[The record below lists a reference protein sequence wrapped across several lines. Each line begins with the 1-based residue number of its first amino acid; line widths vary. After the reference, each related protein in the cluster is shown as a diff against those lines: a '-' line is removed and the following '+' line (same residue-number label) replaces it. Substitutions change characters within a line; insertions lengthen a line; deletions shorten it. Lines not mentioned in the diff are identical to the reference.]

1 MRSKLFMMFLIFV
14 SLVSFKLQ
22 SFTAE
27 TNPPI
32 QQEIDRWLILGPAP
46 ISPLESELLKSEDNL
61 FKFNHIPVQKLL
73 PVKDEKIMWNN
84 GNVFTWQAT
93 TVTTAKLEFDMS
105 NEKRVVYLAVYL
117 EPDRWLQTDL
127 VLTPHNG
134 EIKTAVFLDGD
145 SVNTNIEKENIHASL
160 NLTHEK
166 HLLIIK
172 ALVPAVKTG
181 DNKTDAKK
189 ITIAAVLENKDPFK
203 NETVKLSLEPIHAL
217 NPENVLNTIT
227 VDQIQ
232 VSPDGKLAALSLKQ
246 TEKGTGKGNNWIEI
260 LDIATGKTIFSSEN
274 FGKMS
279 KLKWL
284 KHSRG
289 FTYTVGDDEK
299 TSLFQYDL
307 NSNTQQCIIK
317 DIKNFSSYWW
327 ANDNSYL
334 VYSVSHA
341 REDKD
346 GFRYIKEIR
355 DRTKFPEDRNSMFL
369 FFPAGSGSAGV
380 THQISDEV
388 QNFNNAVIS
397 PDSTKVLLTK
407 EEPDNQNRPYLKT
420 IVYLFDVKNLSLK
433 ELLTTHTLTT
443 FMWSPDSKRL
453 LLLGGPSSFDGLGI
467 NLANG
472 IIPNEYDTE
481 AYIFDL
487 NSSKKDV
494 LSKKFDPNITKASWN
509 SPDNIYFLAE
519 DTSFMPVFK
528 YSLGKGTF
536 SKMKTMV
543 DVVQRIDFA
552 QNANIAVFLGSGA
565 TNPHKLYKLDLTANN
580 SILLKDYNRQDFR
593 HVTFAKW
600 EDWNYKSPDGKTIVG
615 LLYFPP
621 DFDINNVTK
630 KYPCITYFYGGTSP
644 VERIFGGRYPM
655 EWYAANGYI
664 VYVLQPTGATG
675 FGQEA
680 SAVHV
685 NDWGKE
691 TSKEIIAAVKE
702 LVRTHPYIDPARV
715 GAMGASYG
723 GFLTQYLATQTP
735 DTFAAFISHAGI
747 TSIASYW
754 GEGDW
759 GYNYSGFATADSFPW
774 NRKDIYVDRSPFYLA
789 DKIQKPL
796 LLLHGEEDNNVPP
809 GESYQ
814 MFAALKILGKDVALV
829 TFAGQQHFI
838 GDYKKRLQWMRTI
851 IAWWDKYLKDQPQH
865 WDFMYNK

>member
-1 MRSKLFMMFLIFV
+1 MRFKLFIMILIFV
-14 SLVSFKLQ
+14 SLVSFKLLL
-22 SFTAE
+22 FPAE
-27 TNPPI
+27 TNQPI
-32 QQEIDRWLILGPAP
+32 RQEIDRWLILGPAS
-46 ISPLESELLKSEDNL
+46 ISPLESELLKSDDNIL
-61 FKFNHIPVQKLL
+61 KFNHIPVPQVL
-73 PVKDEKIMWNN
+73 PVKDEKVMWND
-84 GNVFTWQAT
+84 GNAFNWQAA
-93 TVTTAKLEFDMS
+93 TAKLEFDMG
-105 NEKRVVYLAVYL
+105 NETKAVYLAVYL
-117 EPDRWLQTDL
+117 KPDRWLQTEL
-127 VLTPHNG
+127 VLSPRNG

-145 SVNTNIEKENIHASL
+145 PVNTNVEKEDIHASL

-172 ALVPAVKTG
+172 ALVPAAKTAKTA
-181 DNKTDAKK
+181 KTDDKETNAKE
-189 ITIAAVLENKDPFK
+189 ITMTAFLENKDPFK
-203 NETVKLSLEPIHAL
+203 NEIVKLSLEPKHAL
-217 NPENVLNTIT
+217 NPENILNIIS

-232 VSPDGKLAALSLKQ
+232 VSPDGKLAAVSLKRI
-246 TEKGTGKGNNWIEI
+246 EKETGKSNGWIEI
-260 LDIATGKTIFSSEN
+260 LDIATGKALFSSEN

-279 KLKWL
+279 HLQWL

-289 FTYTVGDDEK
+289 FTYTVTNDEK
-299 TSLFQYDL
+299 TSLFQYNL
-307 NSNTQQCIIK
+307 NSNTQQCIVK
-317 DIKNFSSYWW
+317 DIKNFSSYRW
-327 ANDNSYL
+327 ANDNSFL
-334 VYSVSHA
+334 IYSVSHT

-346 GFRYIKEIR
+346 GYHYIKEIR
-355 DRTKFPEDRNSMFL
+355 DRTRFPEDRYSIFL
-369 FFPAGSGSAGV
+369 FFPAGSGSTGV
-380 THQISDEV
+380 THQIADEV
-388 QNFNNAVIS
+388 QNFNKAVIS
-397 PDSTKVLLTK
+397 PDSTMVLLTK
-407 EEPDNQNRPYLKT
+407 EEPDNKKRPYLKT
-420 IVYLFDVKNLSLK
+420 FVYLFDVNKLYMK
-433 ELLTTHTLTT
+433 EILTTHTLIS
-443 FMWSPDSKRL
+443 FMWAPDSKRL
-453 LLLGGPSSFDGLGI
+453 LLLGGPSSFDGMG
-467 NLANG
+467 NTLAKD

-487 NSSKKDV
+487 NTQKAEV
-494 LSKKFDPNITKASWN
+494 LSRDFNPNITSASWN

-528 YSLGKGTF
+528 YSLRKKTF
-536 SKMKTMV
+536 TKMNTLV

-552 QNANIAVFLGSGA
+552 QNSNTAVYWGSGA
-565 TNPHKLYKLDLTANN
+565 TNPQKLYKLDLTSNN
-580 SILLKDYNRQDFR
+580 ATLLKDYNRQDFR
-593 HVTFAKW
+593 NVTFDKW
-600 EDWNYKSPDGKTIVG
+600 EDWNYKSPDGKTIMG

-621 DFDINNVTK
+621 NFDPNK

-644 VERIFGGRYPM
+644 VERNFGGRYPM

-691 TSKEIIAAVKE
+691 TSKEIIGAVKE
-702 LVRTHPYIDPARV
+702 LVRTHPYIDAARV

-747 TSIASYW
+747 TSISSYW

-774 NRKDIYVDRSPFYLA
+774 NRKDIYVDRSPFFLA
-789 DKIQKPL
+789 DQIQKPL

-838 GDYKKRLQWMRTI
+838 IDYKKRLHWMRTI